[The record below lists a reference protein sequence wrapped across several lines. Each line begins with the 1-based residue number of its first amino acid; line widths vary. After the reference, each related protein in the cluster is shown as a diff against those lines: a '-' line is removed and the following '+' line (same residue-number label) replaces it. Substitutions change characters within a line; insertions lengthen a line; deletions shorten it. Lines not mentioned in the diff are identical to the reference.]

1 MKNRIINGNSLE
13 FFNSD
18 NSKKGEIKIS
28 GSDVIINPIDSSGTV
43 IFGEEGTINDIEV
56 GASGTPV
63 DFTFL
68 GGGTITPNGNTLT
81 LGNSGDTIDLSNAT
95 IGTITAS
102 IFKGGQFIGDGSGL
116 SSIPSTFT
124 NITASGNISASG
136 MGTFAQVRVGES
148 TTTNYGLVVDYPE
161 TRLLQLKRAGSTIFR
176 VTADSVD
183 GQLDI
188 FDNTGNSDIRLH
200 ADNDSYILNNLGV
213 GTTSPDSKLTVAGD
227 ISASGNLI
235 IGGTITAQEF
245 KTEFISSSIIFESG
259 STQFGNSEDD
269 VATFSGSVNI
279 KDPGHITA
287 SGNISASGGVQI
299 GFGTFSGTTDTKT
312 DAAIVIPEDK
322 AIYTLDSSG
331 AHLRN
336 LIRMDSDVIKI
347 GQGPTVLIDEIRLQP
362 GSFGF
367 TSFYSASAEVAR
379 VDIDGNITASG
390 NISASGDG
398 LFNNVGIR
406 TTPAQ
411 PLHVAGN
418 ARVDGDFFIIESNPQ
433 IFLSDS
439 NHDSD
444 FSINLNS
451 GLFKI
456 TDTTNTA
463 DRITLDSSGNVG
475 IGTTTMPNRLTISGS
490 ISASRV
496 SAIRTYEA
504 ADSGLGPQLLLEGN
518 MLGTS
523 PAAGTLLE
531 LRSNIDFRGRGIH
544 MTTATGS
551 EGEEWFAGVPYK
563 GAGYSIGY
571 DSNNGLPWYKIS
583 SSLFIQESDLF
594 VGVGTVLPK
603 AKLHLSGSTSA
614 QCAFR
619 QSRAGRAI
627 WDQAIDSSGRL
638 QWGYRAAG
646 SEGGTRTVSFTLD
659 IDSRAGFGFNH
670 DPAKLLHVSG
680 GSGDAAIL
688 LEKSTNDATIES
700 RTNSAGAYFKANS
713 VGSSNYYGLELNNDT
728 TGNWFL
734 GSYGYADFSIVDG
747 AKNSGTRH
755 FTVKNTTGNVGIGT
769 TAAPE
774 KLTVEG
780 NISASGNIIT
790 SGNITSSLF
799 KGSQVND
806 NVDIGTETIATATGA
821 TASFFDY
828 LAMSGS
834 NRRAGTITAITDGSS
849 VVINEVSTVDLGD
862 TSGIKF
868 SVVLTSGDLLL
879 KATVASNDWEVKSI
893 VRVP

>member
-379 VDIDGNITASG
+379 VDIKGNITASG
-390 NISASGDG
+390 NISAS
-398 LFNNVGIR
+398 
-406 TTPAQ
+406 
-411 PLHVAGN
+411 
-418 ARVDGDFFIIESNPQ
+418 
-433 IFLSDS
+433 
-439 NHDSD
+439 
-444 FSINLNS
+444 
-451 GLFKI
+451 
-456 TDTTNTA
+456 
-463 DRITLDSSGNVG
+463 
-475 IGTTTMPNRLTISGS
+475 
-490 ISASRV
+490 
-496 SAIRTYEA
+496 
-504 ADSGLGPQLLLEGN
+504 
-518 MLGTS
+518 
-523 PAAGTLLE
+523 
-531 LRSNIDFRGRGIH
+531 
-544 MTTATGS
+544 
-551 EGEEWFAGVPYK
+551 
-563 GAGYSIGY
+563 
-571 DSNNGLPWYKIS
+571 
-583 SSLFIQESDLF
+583 
-594 VGVGTVLPK
+594 
-603 AKLHLSGSTSA
+603 
-614 QCAFR
+614 
-619 QSRAGRAI
+619 
-627 WDQAIDSSGRL
+627 
-638 QWGYRAAG
+638 
-646 SEGGTRTVSFTLD
+646 
-659 IDSRAGFGFNH
+659 
-670 DPAKLLHVSG
+670 
-680 GSGDAAIL
+680 
-688 LEKSTNDATIES
+688 
-700 RTNSAGAYFKANS
+700 
-713 VGSSNYYGLELNNDT
+713 
-728 TGNWFL
+728 
-734 GSYGYADFSIVDG
+734 
-747 AKNSGTRH
+747 
-755 FTVKNTTGNVGIGT
+755 
-769 TAAPE
+769 
-774 KLTVEG
+774 
-780 NISASGNIIT
+780 
-790 SGNITSSLF
+790 
-799 KGSQVND
+799 
-806 NVDIGTETIATATGA
+806 
-821 TASFFDY
+821 
-828 LAMSGS
+828 
-834 NRRAGTITAITDGSS
+834 
-849 VVINEVSTVDLGD
+849 
-862 TSGIKF
+862 
-868 SVVLTSGDLLL
+868 
-879 KATVASNDWEVKSI
+879 
-893 VRVP
+893 

>member
-619 QSRAGRAI
+619 QSRAGKGI

-638 QWGYRAAG
+638 QWGYRAAD

-747 AKNSGTRH
+747 AKSSGTRH